1 MSELSL
7 VSVECPHCGEKFS
20 KQANLTP
27 HILRV
32 HQGRKFECDICK
44 KKLSS
49 KFRLNQHF
57 LSQHDGKQ
65 PSFTLVTEAVIEPPK
80 YTEAEKDAI
89 ITEQTSEILRLEQEL
104 IRIKGLN
111 TEMRKHLIAKPK
123 NEETKEVRILDRRSY
138 N

>member
-1 MSELSL
+1 M
-7 VSVECPHCGEKFS
+7 
-20 KQANLTP
+20 TP

-111 TEMRKHLIAKPK
+111 TEMRKQLIAKPK